1 MRFIPFVSK
10 IFLMAARVVR
20 KLSTSG
26 KYSKALNL
34 PREFLK
40 LLGWRQ
46 NQNLAIELDRSK
58 KRLIV
63 KDAKK

>member
-1 MRFIPFVSK
+1 
-10 IFLMAARVVR
+10 MAARVTR
-20 KLSTSG
+20 KLSFSG

-46 NQNLAIELDRSK
+46 NQNLSVELDK
-58 KRLIV
+58 PNKRLVV

>member
-1 MRFIPFVSK
+1 M
-10 IFLMAARVVR
+10 FLMAARVIR

-46 NQNLAIELDRSK
+46 NQNLSVELDQK
-58 KRLIV
+58 GKRLVV

>member
-1 MRFIPFVSK
+1 
-10 IFLMAARVVR
+10 MATMVVR
-20 KLSTSG
+20 KLSFSG

-40 LLGWRQ
+40 FLGWRQ
-46 NQNLAIELDRSK
+46 NQNLSVELDKSK

>member
-1 MRFIPFVSK
+1 
-10 IFLMAARVVR
+10 MAARVVR

-46 NQNLAIELDRSK
+46 NQNLSIELDKAK

-63 KDAKK
+63 KDAKR

>member
-1 MRFIPFVSK
+1 MSI
-10 IFLMAARVVR
+10 RVTR

-46 NQNLAIELDRSK
+46 NQNLSVELDKPK
-58 KRLIV
+58 KRLII
-63 KDAKK
+63 KDARW

>member
-1 MRFIPFVSK
+1 MLYYL
-10 IFLMAARVVR
+10 LMSAKLTR

-46 NQNLAIELDRSK
+46 NQNLSVELDKPK
-58 KRLIV
+58 KRLII
-63 KDAKK
+63 KDAR

>member
-1 MRFIPFVSK
+1 MRLVLNWPK
-10 IFLMAARVVR
+10 ILLMADQVIR
-20 KLSTSG
+20 KLSFSG

-46 NQNLAIELDRSK
+46 NQNLSVELDKSK

>member
-1 MRFIPFVSK
+1 
-10 IFLMAARVVR
+10 MAARVVR

-26 KYSKALNL
+26 KYSKALNF

-46 NQNLAIELDRSK
+46 NQNLSVELDKTK

-63 KDAKK
+63 KDAKR

>member
-1 MRFIPFVSK
+1 MNKVI
-10 IFLMAARVVR
+10 R

-40 LLGWRQ
+40 TLKWRQ
-46 NQNLAIELDRSK
+46 NQNLTVELDERNS
-58 KRLIV
+58 RLII
-63 KDAKK
+63 KDAK

>member
-1 MRFIPFVSK
+1 MDKVN
-10 IFLMAARVVR
+10 R
-20 KLSTSG
+20 KLSSSG

-46 NQNLAIELDRSK
+46 NQNLSVELDKPK
-58 KRLIV
+58 KKINH
-63 KDAKK
+63 

>member
-1 MRFIPFVSK
+1 
-10 IFLMAARVVR
+10 MADKVIR
-20 KLSTSG
+20 KLSFSG

-46 NQNLAIELDRSK
+46 NQNLSVELDK
-58 KRLIV
+58 PNKRLIV
-63 KDAKK
+63 KDAKNKQF

>member
-1 MRFIPFVSK
+1 
-10 IFLMAARVVR
+10 MAAQVIR
-20 KLSTSG
+20 KLSFSG

-46 NQNLAIELDRSK
+46 NQNLSVELDK
-58 KRLIV
+58 KGKRLVI

>member
-1 MRFIPFVSK
+1 
-10 IFLMAARVVR
+10 MAARVVR

-46 NQNLAIELDRSK
+46 NQNLSVELDK
-58 KRLIV
+58 PNKRLVV

>member
-1 MRFIPFVSK
+1 MTV
-10 IFLMAARVVR
+10 RVTR

-26 KYSKALNL
+26 RYSKALNL

-46 NQNLAIELDRSK
+46 NQNLSVELDKSK

-63 KDAKK
+63 KDAKR

>member
-1 MRFIPFVSK
+1 MSTRIT
-10 IFLMAARVVR
+10 R

-46 NQNLAIELDRSK
+46 NQNLSVELDKSN

>member
-1 MRFIPFVSK
+1 MSAKVT
-10 IFLMAARVVR
+10 R

-46 NQNLAIELDRSK
+46 NQNLSVELDKTK
-58 KRLIV
+58 KSLIV
-63 KDAKK
+63 KDAKR

>member
-1 MRFIPFVSK
+1 
-10 IFLMAARVVR
+10 MANAQVTR
-20 KLSTSG
+20 KLSFSG
-26 KYSKALNL
+26 RYSKALNL

-46 NQNLAIELDRSK
+46 NQNLSVELDKTK

>member
-1 MRFIPFVSK
+1 MKLAAIRANIYF
-10 IFLMAARVVR
+10 MATRVVR
-20 KLSTSG
+20 KLSFSG

-46 NQNLAIELDRSK
+46 NQNLSVELDKTK

>member
-1 MRFIPFVSK
+1 
-10 IFLMAARVVR
+10 MAAHVVR

-40 LLGWRQ
+40 LLSWRQ
-46 NQNLAIELDRSK
+46 NQNLSVELDKPK
-58 KRLIV
+58 KRLII
-63 KDAKK
+63 KDAKR

>member
-1 MRFIPFVSK
+1 MPIQV
-10 IFLMAARVVR
+10 IR
-20 KLSTSG
+20 KLSFSG

-46 NQNLAIELDRSK
+46 NQNLSVELNKSK
-58 KRLIV
+58 KQLII
-63 KDAKK
+63 KDAKS

>member
-1 MRFIPFVSK
+1 MK
-10 IFLMAARVVR
+10 LTR

-40 LLGWRQ
+40 TLKWRE
-46 NQNLAIELDRSK
+46 NQNLTIELDK
-58 KRLIV
+58 KNKRLII
-63 KDAKK
+63 KDAK

>member
-1 MRFIPFVSK
+1 MNKVI
-10 IFLMAARVVR
+10 R

-40 LLGWRQ
+40 TLKWRQ
-46 NQNLAIELDRSK
+46 NQNLTVELDEK
-58 KRLIV
+58 NKRLII
-63 KDAKK
+63 KDAK

>member
-1 MRFIPFVSK
+1 
-10 IFLMAARVVR
+10 MAARVIR

-46 NQNLAIELDRSK
+46 NQNLSVELDQK
-58 KRLIV
+58 GKRLIV
-63 KDAKK
+63 KDAKR

>member
-1 MRFIPFVSK
+1 MNLKVVS
-10 IFLMAARVVR
+10 

-46 NQNLAIELDRSK
+46 NQNLSVELNKTK
-58 KRLIV
+58 KQLIV

>member
-1 MRFIPFVSK
+1 MMDKVT
-10 IFLMAARVVR
+10 R
-20 KLSTSG
+20 KLSFSG

-46 NQNLAIELDRSK
+46 NQNLAVKLDK
-58 KRLIV
+58 KGKRLVI

>member
-1 MRFIPFVSK
+1 MKLI
-10 IFLMAARVVR
+10 R

-40 LLGWRQ
+40 KLKWRQ
-46 NQNLAIELDRSK
+46 NQNLSVELDERNR
-58 KRLIV
+58 RLII
-63 KDAKK
+63 KDAK

>member
-1 MRFIPFVSK
+1 MNKVI
-10 IFLMAARVVR
+10 R

-40 LLGWRQ
+40 TLKWRQ
-46 NQNLAIELDRSK
+46 NQNLTVELDK
-58 KRLIV
+58 KNSRLII
-63 KDAKK
+63 KDAK

>member
-1 MRFIPFVSK
+1 
-10 IFLMAARVVR
+10 MASRVVR

-46 NQNLAIELDRSK
+46 NQNLSVELDKTK

>member
-1 MRFIPFVSK
+1 
-10 IFLMAARVVR
+10 MADKVIR
-20 KLSTSG
+20 KLSFSG

-46 NQNLAIELDRSK
+46 NQNLSVELNKSK
-58 KRLIV
+58 KLLII

>member
-1 MRFIPFVSK
+1 
-10 IFLMAARVVR
+10 MAARVVR

-34 PREFLK
+34 PRQFLK

-46 NQNLAIELDRSK
+46 NQNLSIELDKTK
-58 KRLIV
+58 KRWIV

>member
-1 MRFIPFVSK
+1 MRFILVASN
-10 IFLMAARVVR
+10 IFLMATRVVR

-46 NQNLAIELDRSK
+46 NQNLSVELNKTK
-58 KRLIV
+58 KQLII

>member
-1 MRFIPFVSK
+1 MHYAN
-10 IFLMAARVVR
+10 IFLMAARVIR

-46 NQNLAIELDRSK
+46 NQNLSVELDQK
-58 KRLIV
+58 GKRLVV

>member
-1 MRFIPFVSK
+1 MKVI
-10 IFLMAARVVR
+10 R

-40 LLGWRQ
+40 ILKWRQ
-46 NQNLAIELDRSK
+46 NQNLTVELDK
-58 KRLIV
+58 KNKRLII
-63 KDAKK
+63 KDA

>member
-1 MRFIPFVSK
+1 
-10 IFLMAARVVR
+10 MATCVIR

-46 NQNLAIELDRSK
+46 NQNLSVELDKPK
-58 KRLIV
+58 KRLII
-63 KDAKK
+63 KDARW